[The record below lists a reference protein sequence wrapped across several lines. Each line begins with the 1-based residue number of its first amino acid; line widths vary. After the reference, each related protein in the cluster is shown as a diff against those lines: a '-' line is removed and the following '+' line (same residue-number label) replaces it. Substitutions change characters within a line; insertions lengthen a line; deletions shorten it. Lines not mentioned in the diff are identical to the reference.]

1 MFFSIYTRLKE
12 STCLML
18 QGIDL
23 TKNTLAA
30 LADQGDSNKVQGKTN
45 ELTSLVTAIPNQ
57 GILQPYERIP
67 VFFRFSPR

>member
-1 MFFSIYTRLKE
+1 
-12 STCLML
+12 ML

-30 LADQGDSNKVQGKTN
+30 LADQGNSNKVQGETN

-67 VFFRFSPR
+67 VFFRFSPRLYFTP